1 MVRMRLLAAAI
12 MAAIA
17 AIPAL
22 ASDYLEYPAP
32 IPHYPFQRSHRT
44 GQVVVI
50 PPYRVPFV
58 VRVFTTPPQPPYYNV
73 PPYAVV
79 APY

>member
-1 MVRMRLLAAAI
+1 MKMILAAAV
-12 MAAIA
+12 MTVGAAF
-17 AIPAL
+17 PAL

-32 IPHYPFQRSHRT
+32 IPHYPFRRSYRT
-44 GQVVVI
+44 GQLVAI

-58 VRVFTTPPQPPYYNV
+58 VRVYTTPPQPPYYNV

>member
-1 MVRMRLLAAAI
+1 MAMLKSFMAMVVTASATF
-12 MAAIA
+12 
-17 AIPAL
+17 PAL

-32 IPHYPFQRSHRT
+32 IPHYPFLRSYRT
-44 GQVVVI
+44 GQLVVI

-58 VRVFTTPPQPPYYNV
+58 VRVYTTPPQPVYYNV
-73 PPYAVV
+73 PPYAVI